1 MARVLLPAAAA
12 VTSVVTATAMV
23 QGVPDSLE
31 AAVLIQTIAVAAA
44 FLETATRLHHQTIVT
59 IVVAAAALSVTVAA
73 AVQVLQVLAAV
84 VQQVPQAGVINCCFH
99 FQFSKL

>member
-1 MARVLLPAAAA
+1 
-12 VTSVVTATAMV
+12 
-23 QGVPDSLE
+23 
-31 AAVLIQTIAVAAA
+31 
-44 FLETATRLHHQTIVT
+44 
-59 IVVAAAALSVTVAA
+59 VAA